1 MAGAYE
7 FMRLADVETA
17 QKVRDTDSVLIVQGK
32 KVKKTAKKNIGGA
45 GGAGGGGS
53 AVVYFV
59 TSNNYFRTGTDW
71 STGLEATIS
80 DIVSAYQNGP
90 VKIYEMYGGSFV
102 GVGDVV
108 GYKMYNGAEQPIWL
122 RPYTKNLEN
131 LA

>member
-17 QKVRDTDSVLIVQGK
+17 QKVWDTDSVLIVQGK
-32 KVKKTAKKNIGGA
+32 KVKKTAKKNV

-53 AVVYFV
+53 AAVYFV

-71 STGLEATIS
+71 STGEAATIS
-80 DIVSAYQNGP
+80 DIVSAYQDGP

-102 GVGDVV
+102 GVGEVV
-108 GYKMYNGAEQPIWL
+108 GYKMYNGVEQPIWL

-131 LA
+131 LT